1 MIGLSLAKPPIEF
14 LFGVLTG
21 LAVLLLDQ
29 TDELIG
35 FATHPVQVV
44 VGEFTP
50 PFFDLTPHFLPLTFK
65 YVFVQAALLRR
76 DPPKQASCRNCLVLT
91 LLNQYRDGASQERL
105 K

>member
-21 LAVLLLDQ
+21 IAVLLLDQ

-35 FATHPVQVV
+35 FASYPVQVV

-50 PFFDLTPHFLPLTFK
+50 PFFDLTPHFLPLAFK
-65 YVFVQAALLRR
+65 YVFVQAALLRWY
-76 DPPKQASCRNCLVLT
+76 PPNK
-91 LLNQYRDGASQERL
+91 LLARIALS
-105 K
+105 